1 MVSMEITDQVR
12 DRFQLKFPLI
22 CRPIPMVLHVL
33 AHLLQIIYMKLL
45 IHHRYKVSASLL
57 SWKMVYCNLKHI
69 WFIVG
74 GLKHELINGQTF
86 YVVWISKWILSQ
98 IWLWKNQSSNEF
110 YFAVDLL
117 TYLGQFWCDIIIV
130 HSLMCENWICNYFQL
145 NIRF

>member
-1 MVSMEITDQVR
+1 MEITDQVR

-69 WFIVG
+69 
-74 GLKHELINGQTF
+74 
-86 YVVWISKWILSQ
+86 
-98 IWLWKNQSSNEF
+98 
-110 YFAVDLL
+110 
-117 TYLGQFWCDIIIV
+117 
-130 HSLMCENWICNYFQL
+130 
-145 NIRF
+145 